1 MLQYNKLYQS
11 LKKVGGEWHA
21 GHFQWYY
28 YWNYIKFYE
37 DGTLIYCASSE
48 DDFNNIN
55 KWFNKDNENVS
66 IGTYKIT
73 NNANIKMEITAAIG
87 RIINEGGIYPTAI
100 IVKSKNP
107 KNQYELL
114 DSYELRD
121 I

>member
-48 DDFNNIN
+48 DDFDDIN
-55 KWFNKDNENVS
+55 KWFSKSNENVS
-66 IGTYKIT
+66 KGKHHVSIDKIKLDIQEALIDGFISNDT
-73 NNANIKMEITAAIG
+73 ILLKENKPFDSWDAFEA
-87 RIINEGGIYPTAI
+87 
-100 IVKSKNP
+100 KS
-107 KNQYELL
+107 
-114 DSYELRD
+114 
-121 I
+121 